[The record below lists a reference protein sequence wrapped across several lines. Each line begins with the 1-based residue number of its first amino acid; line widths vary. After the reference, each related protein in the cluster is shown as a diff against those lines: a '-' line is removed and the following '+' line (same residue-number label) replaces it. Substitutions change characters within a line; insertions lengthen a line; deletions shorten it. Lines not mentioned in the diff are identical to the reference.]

1 MVSKIEVDTVVNQSG
16 DQDSG
21 LDLST
26 NDAVKIK
33 IANSVKA
40 EVDSSGHVKLDTVKG
55 YTSAASVNVVGEGG
69 STTTNLQQ
77 GLAKHWVQM
86 NGTGTV
92 AVHDSFNNAS
102 LTDNG
107 TGFYNFNLTNSMSN
121 DDYACSEASN
131 RVDVSGNGVMLH
143 TAIGGT
149 GTGLYNVYN
158 VNNSGA
164 TVDVTQIFGLAFGD
178 LA

>member
-1 MVSKIEVDTVVNQSG
+1 MVSKIEVDTVVNQTG

-77 GLAKHWVQM
+77 GLSKCWIQL
-86 NGTGTV
+86 NGTGTI
-92 AVHDSFNNAS
+92 ATQDSLNVS
-102 LTDNG
+102 SIGDNG
-107 TGFYNFNLTNSMSN
+107 TGFYVVNINNDMANNDYSLTAGIGRINGSGSGVIMHHHILVEANLFNFYNQT
-121 DDYACSEASN
+121 
-131 RVDVSGNGVMLH
+131 
-143 TAIGGT
+143 T
-149 GTGLYNVYN
+149 GTE
-158 VNNSGA
+158 
-164 TVDVTQIFGLAFGD
+164 DVTVVCGTAHGD

>member
-1 MVSKIEVDTVVNQSG
+1 MSNLLVQNIKHTNNTTAMSVDTSG
-16 DQDSG
+16 NVTTTG
-21 LDLST
+21 NT
-26 NDAVKIK
+26 AVGGTL
-33 IANSVKA
+33 AVTG
-40 EVDSSGHVKLDTVKG
+40 VHTVG
-55 YTSAASVNVVGEGG
+55 NNAIHTSDGGAVTQNVVQA
-69 STTTNLQQ
+69 LC
-77 GLAKHWVQM
+77 KHWVQM